1 MEVAN
6 NNKWLQRTT
15 VFARY
20 LNLLRQYNTVNDAI
34 SSLLPEQ
41 RRSIALTALAELTRA
56 ETSDQEPLVTEA
68 TNWSVEA
75 AVAFARVRSPH
86 SAIRLAG
93 LKRWLVCAY
102 RATFNSPYG
111 EVQNLHR
118 LVLRA
123 LRQMHGEEQAKASE
137 LRRDQRRFA

>member
-1 MEVAN
+1 MEVVS

-20 LNLLRQYNTVNDAI
+20 LNLLRQFNTVNDAI
-34 SSLLPEQ
+34 SSLLAEQ

-56 ETSDQEPLVTEA
+56 ETSGQEPMVVEA

-123 LRQMHGEEQAKASE
+123 LRQMHGEEQTRASDQ
-137 LRRDQRRFA
+137 RRDQRRFA

>member
-1 MEVAN
+1 MEAVS
-6 NNKWLQRTT
+6 NNKWVQRTT

-20 LNLLRQYNTVNDAI
+20 LNLLRQFNTVNEAI
-34 SSLLPEQ
+34 SSLLPDQ
-41 RRSIALTALAELTRA
+41 RRSIAMTALAELTRA
-56 ETSDQEPLVTEA
+56 ETAGMEPMVSEA

-75 AVAFARVRSPH
+75 SVAYARVRSPH
-86 SAIRLAG
+86 SSIRLAG

-123 LRQMHGEEQAKASE
+123 LRQMHGEELPKTSDQ
-137 LRRDQRRFA
+137 RRDQRRYA

>member
-1 MEVAN
+1 MEVVS

-56 ETSDQEPLVTEA
+56 ETSDQEPVIHEA

-123 LRQMHGEEQAKASE
+123 LRQMHGEEQGKASD
-137 LRRDQRRFA
+137 LRRDQHRYA